1 MIKSTPKSKK
11 IKENLEKSNKQKRKV
26 AMQNILERLK
36 ELELTYY
43 LSPKLTETQI
53 KLLLQKFENILRN
66 SGYPDYTKS
75 IVKRN
80 GSYYLVD
87 PVI

>member
-1 MIKSTPKSKK
+1 MIKSTLKPKN
-11 IKENLEKSNKQKRKV
+11 IKESIEKSNKQKRKV

-53 KLLLQKFENILRN
+53 NLLMKKFENILKN
-66 SGYPDYTKS
+66 SGYLDYTKN
-75 IVKRN
+75 IIKRN

>member
-1 MIKSTPKSKK
+1 MIKSTPKLKN
-11 IKENLEKSNKQKRKV
+11 IKENLEKSSKQKRKV

-36 ELELTYY
+36 EVELTYY
-43 LSPKLTETQI
+43 LSPKLTETQLD
-53 KLLLQKFENILRN
+53 LLLQKFENILRN

-87 PVI
+87 SVV